1 MWLLVAA
8 CAPWAVHRA
17 WANGGT
23 DLPGFRAAGR
33 FVLDHATRHPRSVL
47 YRYLP
52 SLDAVAIVLTAGPIS
67 AVAAVWYVLNAGCWF
82 GLLRTI
88 QRQLVPEVGQQF
100 SREVTLAAA
109 LLCLPLALDGF
120 LLGGFHVL
128 MVWLMIAGMH
138 RALRGQTWAGG
149 ALLGTAAWLKLLP
162 LAGIGYLFLK
172 RKWRAGNV
180 ALATVVVL
188 DLALSTAAYG
198 WRESYELHCDW
209 FWREAVGTSEREL
222 AEGTNDDEDRLTNQS
237 LLVVLRRTLT
247 DRGGFPEL
255 SFARMSA
262 GELTVTAAIVSG
274 GLGIAILALLSS
286 PQRFAP
292 PDDVGE
298 ISLVA
303 LCTLW
308 FSPVVWSYHL
318 VAAVPALAV
327 VLARRPSA
335 GKRWLVIGVWC
346 TALALFSVE
355 TARAA
360 GQMLWATFFVGS
372 CLAWSIHHRR
382 CGALASLA
390 ETVRETSVSGEPFP
404 QLAPSAGA
412 TAPEE
417 VSSSADS

>member
-8 CAPWAVHRA
+8 CAPWAVHRV

-23 DLPGFRAAGR
+23 DLPGFRTAGQ

-52 SLDAVAIVLTAGPIS
+52 SLDVAAAVLTAGPVT
-67 AVAAVWYVLNAGCWF
+67 AVAAVWYLLNAGCWY

-88 QRQLVPEVGQQF
+88 QRQLVPEVGRQF
-100 SREVTLAAA
+100 GREVTLAAA

-128 MVWLMIAGMH
+128 MVWLMVAGLH
-138 RALRGQTWAGG
+138 RALRGQTWVGG
-149 ALLGTAAWLKLLP
+149 AVLGTAAWVKLLP

-172 RKWRAGNV
+172 RKWRAGSV
-180 ALATVVVL
+180 ALATVLVL
-188 DLALSTAAYG
+188 DLVLSVAAYG

-237 LLVVLRRTLT
+237 LTVVLRRIFT

-255 SFARMSA
+255 SIARMSA
-262 GELTVTAAIVSG
+262 GQLTATAAIVSG
-274 GLGIAILALLSS
+274 GLGLAILALLSS
-286 PQRFAP
+286 PRQFDP
-292 PDDVGE
+292 PDDAGE

-335 GKRWLVIGVWC
+335 RQRWLVIGVWC
-346 TALALFSVE
+346 TALTLFALE

-360 GQMLWATFFVGS
+360 GHMLWASLFVGG
-372 CLAWSIHHRR
+372 CLAWSIYQRR
-382 CGALASLA
+382 ESALASLA
-390 ETVRETSVSGEPFP
+390 QSVRETSVSSMPFP
-404 QLAPSAGA
+404 RLATPASAA
-412 TAPEE
+412 AE
-417 VSSSADS
+417 VSSSAES